1 MWYRRRRTAGGKPL
15 RGPDHRRLRG
25 FPART
30 SGDERRSTTVKG
42 HFFSKIWTILTTGLA
57 AIPGGFLFSLLHIPL
72 PWMLGPLTITLIHHA
87 LRGRGT
93 RWPVGLRNAGMIVIG
108 YSMGRTVTVETMQL
122 ILINLPGM
130 AAVTLLIVSFSLAM
144 GYLTHRKT
152 GISLAS
158 GILGSVPGGLAQ
170 MVLMVEEIEEAD
182 VAAVTLMQMAR
193 IMAVLFIVPFVATYG
208 IAHLPAGP
216 PASSPLAVAA
226 GYSLVAA
233 LPALLMAPL
242 GALLAIRLHAP
253 IPFLLG
259 PIFATMTAVLLG
271 FPAPQVPGPLI
282 NTAQLFF
289 GVYLGVTI
297 SLESLKGAGRVLPWA
312 IGGAVALVA
321 FTYLLAFGLT
331 RITSASLLTAFLS
344 TAPGGITEM
353 GIVALTLGADVAFIL
368 AYQLFRLFFIL
379 LVAPLLLRRHFK
391 R

>member
-1 MWYRRRRTAGGKPL
+1 
-15 RGPDHRRLRG
+15 LRG

-30 SGDERRSTTVKG
+30 GGNERRSTTAKE
-42 HFFSKIWTILTTGLA
+42 HFFSKIWTILATGLA
-57 AIPGGFLFSLLHIPL
+57 AIPGGFLFSFLHIPL
-72 PWMLGPLTITLIHHA
+72 PWMLGPLTFTLIHHA

-108 YSMGRTVTVETMQL
+108 YSMGRTVTAETMQL

-170 MVLMVEEIEEAD
+170 MVLMAEEIEEAD

-193 IMAVLFIVPFVATYG
+193 IIAVLFIVPFVATYG
-208 IAHLPAGP
+208 IAHLPVGP
-216 PASSPLAVAA
+216 PASSPVAAAA
-226 GYSLVAA
+226 GYNLFAA

-242 GALLAIRLHAP
+242 GALLAIRLNAP

-297 SLESLKGAGRVLPWA
+297 SLESLRGAGRVLPWA
-312 IGGAVALVA
+312 VGGAVALVA

-331 RITSASLLTAFLS
+331 RVTSASLLTAFLS

-379 LVAPLLLRRHFK
+379 LVAPLLLRRQFK

>member
-1 MWYRRRRTAGGKPL
+1 
-15 RGPDHRRLRG
+15 
-25 FPART
+25 
-30 SGDERRSTTVKG
+30 
-42 HFFSKIWTILTTGLA
+42 
-57 AIPGGFLFSLLHIPL
+57 
-72 PWMLGPLTITLIHHA
+72 
-87 LRGRGT
+87 
-93 RWPVGLRNAGMIVIG
+93 
-108 YSMGRTVTVETMQL
+108 
-122 ILINLPGM
+122 
-130 AAVTLLIVSFSLAM
+130 
-144 GYLTHRKT
+144 
-152 GISLAS
+152 
-158 GILGSVPGGLAQ
+158 
-170 MVLMVEEIEEAD
+170 
-182 VAAVTLMQMAR
+182 MAR
-193 IMAVLFIVPFVATYG
+193 
-208 IAHLPAGP
+208 
-216 PASSPLAVAA
+216 
-226 GYSLVAA
+226 
-233 LPALLMAPL
+233 L

-282 NTAQLFF
+282 NPAQLFF

-368 AYQLFRLFFIL
+368 AYQLFRLFLIL